1 MSQVPGR
8 AVLTVCE
15 VKHIA
20 HPVDETNAAIFHGA
34 FVVAYL
40 LAAGFHL
47 LCALN
52 HYRDSGRDD
61 H

>member
-1 MSQVPGR
+1 MPQVPHGPVP
-8 AVLTVCE
+8 AVRE

-20 HPVDETNAAIFHGA
+20 HPVDETSAAIFHGG

-47 LCALN
+47 LCFIN
-52 HYRDSGRDD
+52 HWRDR
-61 H
+61 